1 MYEPEKMFKVI
12 QNNQIISRVMYNM
25 AIFFILKKEGK
36 KYKYHIYLHVCYKH
50 REKIWNTCVNTNYNS
65 KVELREEYKYY

>member
-25 AIFFILKKEGK
+25 AIFFILKKKGRK
-36 KYKYHIYLHVCYKH
+36 
-50 REKIWNTCVNTNYNS
+50 
-65 KVELREEYKYY
+65 